1 MKNQALV
8 EIFLFCVYA
17 RVVAIND
24 TAGSRRS
31 ERVRMQQ
38 AMQGKQKYDLS
49 KWKYSELRDTINTS
63 CDIELLE
70 VSDCNKAEVKINV
83 SV

>member
-1 MKNQALV
+1 
-8 EIFLFCVYA
+8 
-17 RVVAIND
+17 
-24 TAGSRRS
+24 
-31 ERVRMQQ
+31 MQQ

-70 VSDCNKAEVKINV
+70 VSNKTPYGLITMHKPNTYIMTEN
-83 SV
+83 